1 MGVMLHRWRVAHTS
15 PAPDRDRSGGYREAV
30 PRVVAHMDLDAFF
43 AAVEVLEDPS
53 LDGSPLVVG
62 GDPDGRGVVSTAS
75 YAARR
80 FGIHSA
86 MPAAEARRRCPH
98 AVFVRPDMQ
107 KYRRHSAAVWEIV
120 QNEVPVL
127 EQVGID
133 EGYLDLYR
141 VVWTSGGARRFL
153 ARLQQTVRRETG
165 LDASFGCGTGKT
177 VAKIASDA
185 DKPRG
190 LVVVPAGQEA
200 AFLAPRPL
208 RALPGIG
215 PVTGERLARAGLATI
230 GDLAALDDAALATA
244 LPSSMAAGLRDR
256 ARGIDHREVDPSASP
271 AVSIGHE
278 RTFAS
283 DVADPDELAG
293 VAEDLARLVAERLRR
308 DGRGAGTVTVKLRYP
323 DFTTQSRA
331 ASAERAT
338 DDDAEVIRLAH
349 QALARALADRPAPV
363 RLLGVSVTRLVPGAQ
378 LQLPPVP
385 PP

>member
-1 MGVMLHRWRVAHTS
+1 
-15 PAPDRDRSGGYREAV
+15 
-30 PRVVAHMDLDAFF
+30 MDLDAFF

-53 LDGSPLVVG
+53 LEGRPLVVG
-62 GDPDGRGVVSTAS
+62 GDPGGRGVVSTAS

-98 AVFVRPDMQ
+98 AVFIRPDMQ
-107 KYRRHSAAVWEIV
+107 KYRRHSAAVWDIV
-120 QNEVPVL
+120 REEVPAL

-153 ARLQQTVRRETG
+153 TRLQETVRRETG

-185 DKPRG
+185 EKPRG
-190 LVVVPAGQEA
+190 IVVVPAGQEA

-215 PVTGERLARAGLATI
+215 PVTEERLSRAGLLTV
-230 GDLAALDDAALATA
+230 GDLAALDATSLAAV
-244 LPSSMAAGLRDR
+244 LPSSMGAELRDR

-278 RTFAS
+278 RTFPADVS
-283 DVADPDELAG
+283 DPHELAAI
-293 VAEDLARLVAERLRR
+293 AEGLAVLVAERLRR

-331 ASAERAT
+331 AAAEFAT
-338 DDDAEVIRLAH
+338 DDEAEIIRLA
-349 QALARALADRPAPV
+349 QRALARALVDRPPPV

-378 LQLPPVP
+378 LRLPPVP
-385 PP
+385 PA

>member
-1 MGVMLHRWRVAHTS
+1 
-15 PAPDRDRSGGYREAV
+15 
-30 PRVVAHMDLDAFF
+30 MDLDAFF
-43 AAVEVLEDPS
+43 AAVEVLEDPA
-53 LDGSPLVVG
+53 LAGVPLVVG
-62 GDPDGRGVVSTAS
+62 GDPDGRGVVATAS

-86 MPAAEARRRCPH
+86 MPAAEARRLCPQ
-98 AVFVRPDMQ
+98 AVFIRPDMQ
-107 KYRRHSAAVWEIV
+107 KYRRHSVAVWEIV
-120 QNEVPVL
+120 RDEVPVL

-153 ARLQQTVRRETG
+153 ARLQETVRRETG
-165 LDASFGCGTGKT
+165 LDASVGCGTGKT

-215 PVTGERLARAGLATI
+215 PVTGEHLARAGLSTI
-230 GDLAALDDAALATA
+230 GDLAALDDAALGA
-244 LPSSMAAGLRDR
+244 LLPPPSGPGLRDR

-278 RTFAS
+278 RTFAN
-283 DVADPDELAG
+283 DVADRDELAA
-293 VAEDLARLVAERLRR
+293 VAEDLARRVAERLRR
-308 DGRGAGTVTVKLRYP
+308 DGRGAGTVTVKVRYP
-323 DFTTQSRA
+323 DFTTHSRA

-338 DDDAEVIRLAH
+338 DDEAEIIRLAH
-349 QALARALADRPAPV
+349 QALGRALADRPAPV

-378 LQLPPVP
+378 LPLPHMP
-385 PP
+385 PQ

>member
-1 MGVMLHRWRVAHTS
+1 
-15 PAPDRDRSGGYREAV
+15 
-30 PRVVAHMDLDAFF
+30 MDLDAFF

-53 LDGSPLVVG
+53 LEGKPLVVG
-62 GDPDGRGVVSTAS
+62 GDPGGRGVVSTAS

-98 AVFVRPDMQ
+98 AVFIRPDMTR
-107 KYRRHSAAVWEIV
+107 YRRHSAAVWDVVRE
-120 QNEVPVL
+120 EVPAL

-133 EGYLDLYR
+133 EAYIDLYR
-141 VVWTSGGARRFL
+141 AIWTAGGARRFL

-165 LDASFGCGTGKT
+165 LEASFGCGTGKT

-185 DKPRG
+185 EKPHG

-215 PVTGERLARAGLATI
+215 PVTADRLARAGLATI
-230 GDLAALDDAALATA
+230 GDLAALDDDGLAAA
-244 LPSSMAAGLRDR
+244 LPSSMGPVLRDR
-256 ARGIDHREVDPSASP
+256 ARGIDHRDVDPSASP

-278 RTFAS
+278 RTFPA
-283 DVADPDELAG
+283 DVADPDELSG
-293 VAEDLARLVAERLRR
+293 IAEHLAVLVADRLRR

-331 ASAERAT
+331 VSAERAT
-338 DDDAEVIRLAH
+338 DDEAEIIRLAH
-349 QALARALADRPAPV
+349 RALARALADRPPPV

-378 LQLPPVP
+378 LSLPPAP
-385 PP
+385 PG